1 MPKFVDVE
9 LDEVSADFF
18 PPDPDRRVQLRGR
31 VFGTTFNKDPF
42 EQKQLKDI
50 FMFPEGPIEIA
61 HGQTVKINDAEE
73 RFAVSTPSTEPPR
86 LNGQWLKFG
95 GELDNFGSGF
105 TEDMHTNV
113 IHTPE
118 EGRPVRVRI
127 RSGEQEIRL
136 DFTMTVD
143 GFF

>member
-9 LDEVSADFF
+9 LNEISADFF

-61 HGQTVKINDAEE
+61 HGQTEDQ
-73 RFAVSTPSTEPPR
+73 RRGGAVRCVYSEHGTPKA
-86 LNGQWLKFG
+86 Q
-95 GELDNFGSGF
+95 
-105 TEDMHTNV
+105 
-113 IHTPE
+113 
-118 EGRPVRVRI
+118 RPVA
-127 RSGEQEIRL
+127 EIRRRIGQ
-136 DFTMTVD
+136 FW
-143 GFF
+143 